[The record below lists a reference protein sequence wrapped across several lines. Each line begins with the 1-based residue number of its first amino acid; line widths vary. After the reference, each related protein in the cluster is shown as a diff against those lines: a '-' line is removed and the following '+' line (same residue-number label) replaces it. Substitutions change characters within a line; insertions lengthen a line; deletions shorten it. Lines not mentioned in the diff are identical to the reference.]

1 MDHPPLFRNC
11 LDETIVLELGDAEA
25 ALRLPPQPLE
35 TLPADDAPGQRP
47 ASRDPDL
54 PYVPVRH
61 VFTPTRYAPLPP
73 IDGHLIVPDEV
84 AAANRDRPDLFAVDR
99 DHAWRDEDGLHVAA
113 LNRYV

>member
-1 MDHPPLFRNC
+1 MEHPPLFRNC
-11 LDETIVLELGDAEA
+11 LDETIVLELDGEA
-25 ALRLPPQPLE
+25 ALRLPPQPLR
-35 TLPADDAPGQRP
+35 TLPA
-47 ASRDPDL
+47 SHDPDL
-54 PYVPVRH
+54 PFARVHH

-99 DHAWRDEDGLHVAA
+99 DHAWRDADGLHVAA